1 MNIPITSELAELFGR
16 IVREHHS
23 EDEWAA
29 IESDD
34 MFQTPHFTGGF
45 DSTEREFCFSYYDQE
60 GREFWFQI
68 SLKDVSA
75 VLSGTLTSLIG
86 QPADT

>member
-34 MFQTPHFTGGF
+34 MFQTL
-45 DSTEREFCFSYYDQE
+45 
-60 GREFWFQI
+60 I
-68 SLKDVSA
+68 SLAALIPRKESSVSA
-75 VLSGTLTSLIG
+75 ITIKKAASFGFRF
-86 QPADT
+86 P